1 MRKIKYLLIVVLLL
15 TGCKFYDEYKMPED
29 AKIDLTEAEFDVYS
43 DHTIND
49 LIDETN
55 TEILN
60 GDIELKITKLGKKE
74 TEIEYKFENRTY
86 KYKVNYK
93 VVDKEPPFIM
103 KKEKYVV
110 VNMNDEIDLCE
121 SVVRIDNYDRSPKC
135 SIYGDYDL
143 STPGVYSLKYQ
154 VKDKSN
160 NIATEDFTL
169 GVIDNTNPGQGSEEI
184 TPTPAVD
191 SEPEE
196 ETYSYILWDDFEKT
210 FKTKDTMVGIDV
222 SAWQGQIDFNKV
234 KADGAEFVIIRM
246 AYNSEDDKEIYL
258 DKYFEQNYENAKKAG
273 LKVGVYVY
281 TNASTTEDAIKQ
293 AKFIR
298 KHLKKRKLDFPIAYD
313 FENWS
318 GFNSLKMNT
327 HDLLERVNEYKS
339 ILEKDGYDVMIYGS
353 KWYLENVWLD
363 NDYTTWM
370 AHYTD
375 QTDYSKP
382 YKLWQHASDG
392 IIDGIEGYVDLDVYY
407 K

>member
-1 MRKIKYLLIVVLLL
+1 MKKIKYLLIVVLLL

-49 LIDETN
+49 LVDDTN

-60 GDIELKITKLGKKE
+60 GDIELKTTKLGKKD

-86 KYKVNYK
+86 KYRVNYK

-143 STPGVYSLKYQ
+143 SIPGVYSLKYQ

-160 NIATEDFTL
+160 NITTEDFTL

-184 TPTPAVD
+184 TPTPEVD
-191 SEPEE
+191 PEPEE

-222 SAWQGQIDFNKV
+222 SAWQGQIDFKKV

-258 DKYFEQNYENAKKAG
+258 DKYFEQNYENAKKVG

-339 ILEKDGYDVMIYGS
+339 ILKKDGYDVMIYGS

>member
-49 LIDETN
+49 LVDDTN

-60 GDIELKITKLGKKE
+60 GDIELKTTKLGKKD

-86 KYKVNYK
+86 KYRVNYK

-143 STPGVYSLKYQ
+143 SIPGVYSLKYQ

-160 NIATEDFTL
+160 NITTEDFTL

-184 TPTPAVD
+184 TPTPEVD
-191 SEPEE
+191 PEPEE

-222 SAWQGQIDFNKV
+222 SAWQGQIDFKKV

-258 DKYFEQNYENAKKAG
+258 DKYFEQNYENAKKVG

-339 ILEKDGYDVMIYGS
+339 ILKKDGYDVMIYGS

>member
-43 DHTIND
+43 NHTISD
-49 LIDETN
+49 LVDDTN

-60 GDIELKITKLGKKE
+60 GDIELKTTKLGKKE

-103 KKEKYVV
+103 KKETYVV

-160 NIATEDFTL
+160 NITTEDFVL
-169 GVIDNTNPGQGSEEI
+169 GVIDNTNPGQGSEEVI
-184 TPTPAVD
+184 PTP
-191 SEPEE
+191 EPEE

>member
-191 SEPEE
+191 PEPEE

>member
-1 MRKIKYLLIVVLLL
+1 MRKIKYLLIIVLLL

-43 DHTIND
+43 DHTISD
-49 LIDETN
+49 LVDDTN

-60 GDIELKITKLGKKE
+60 GDIELKTTKLGKKE
-74 TEIEYKFENRTY
+74 TEIKYKFEKRTY

-110 VNMNDEIDLCE
+110 VNINDEIDLCE

-143 STPGVYSLKYQ
+143 SIPGVYSLKYQ

-184 TPTPAVD
+184 TPTPEVD
-191 SEPEE
+191 PEPEE

-281 TNASTTEDAIKQ
+281 TNASTTEDAINQ

-339 ILEKDGYDVMIYGS
+339 VLEKDGYDVMIYGS